1 MFVKTIHMKRL
12 FILYIPLLLL
22 VLPSCTSVKYFI
34 VRHAEKATPSDG
46 VVMSTPNDPPL
57 SAAGKVRA
65 IELKEELKDDNVMYI
80 FSTNTIRTIS
90 TAQPLNE
97 LRGATTIEIY
107 NTRDS
112 LDQFIAKLKFIK
124 KGNSLIV
131 GHSNTVDDIVNKLC
145 NEKKIPGDLPDSE
158 YDNLYIVKKK
168 GKKMSF
174 VNKTYG
180 TPTN

>member
-1 MFVKTIHMKRL
+1 MLK
-12 FILYIPLLLL
+12 FIPCLLIAFS
-22 VLPSCTSVKYFI
+22 SCSSVKYYI
-34 VRHAEKATPSDG
+34 VRHAEKETASAGTT
-46 VVMSTPNDPPL
+46 MSTPNDPPL
-57 SAAGKVRA
+57 SAAGRVRA
-65 IELKEELKDDNVMYI
+65 IELREALRTKGIRYI

-97 LRGATTIEIY
+97 MRGATKIELY

-112 LDQFIAKLKFIK
+112 LDFLIQKLKDMQ

-145 NEKKIPGDLPDSE
+145 GETKIAGDLPDSE
-158 YDNLYIVKKK
+158 YDNLYIVTKK
-168 GKKMSF
+168 GKRMKF
-174 VNKTYG
+174 ENKTYG